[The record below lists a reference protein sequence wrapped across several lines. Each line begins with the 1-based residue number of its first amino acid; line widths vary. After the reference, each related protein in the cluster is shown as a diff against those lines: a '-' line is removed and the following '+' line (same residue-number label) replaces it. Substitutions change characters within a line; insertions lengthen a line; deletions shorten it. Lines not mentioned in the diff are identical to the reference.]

1 MMLTSSAQGSTPGVP
16 GAHTASLVPEQAD
29 PISEVFADGLGNVL
43 QADDSIKVGRT
54 VARSPSSAARIALGG
69 GPVDGWLRW
78 RVARL
83 CEKNLAELR
92 EDQ

>member
-1 MMLTSSAQGSTPGVP
+1 MARTTGTVSLFNMLERGVLREGERLFVRRRSAAPVEG
-16 GAHTASLVPEQAD
+16 
-29 PISEVFADGLGNVL
+29 VL
-43 QADDSIKVGRT
+43 QADGSIKVGRT

-83 CEKNLAELR
+83 GEKNLAELR
-92 EDQ
+92 ENQ